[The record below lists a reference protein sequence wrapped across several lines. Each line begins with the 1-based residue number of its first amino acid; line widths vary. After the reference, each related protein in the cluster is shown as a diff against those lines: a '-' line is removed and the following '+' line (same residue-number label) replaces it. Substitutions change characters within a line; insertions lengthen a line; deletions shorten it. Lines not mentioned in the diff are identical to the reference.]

1 MLRRFRRA
9 HAHEDSKNLQLNS
22 FIELIG
28 RSCCFV
34 LFETSKGA
42 VPASAFF
49 NQNSIQLVGGKG
61 AGKLKAEK
69 SLASDRV
76 KKEFSFI
83 VDADDKNC
91 LAQLTVVL
99 KSNHGVRQWP

>member
-1 MLRRFRRA
+1 MNTLKLCKCI
-9 HAHEDSKNLQLNS
+9 HLSNLK
-22 FIELIG
+22 FIAVHV
-28 RSCCFV
+28 V

-99 KSNHGVRQWP
+99 KLNQGVRQWP

>member
-1 MLRRFRRA
+1 M
-9 HAHEDSKNLQLNS
+9 
-22 FIELIG
+22 
-28 RSCCFV
+28 

-49 NQNSIQLVGGKG
+49 NLNSSQLVGGKG

-76 KKEFSFI
+76 KKEFPFI

-91 LAQLTVVL
+91 LSQLTVAL
-99 KSNHGVRQWP
+99 MLNHGVRQWP